1 MTPGGRGRL
10 VVFDFDGV
18 LVAGDSMA
26 SLLRR
31 LIAERWWKRALA
43 LAVFPFAMPL
53 LASRRWL
60 PLGARVFRRIAFL
73 GLDGPELRDRLEASG
88 RKLAADPRKARPRAV
103 AALREHLA
111 AGDRVV
117 VATGSEERLVQ
128 AVLAGLGIDGVAI
141 VASQIELDPVVRIR
155 RHCYGA
161 AKCVALAALG
171 HERWDVAYTDSLADL
186 PLLRAADRAVLVDA
200 TPEMA
205 AAATRLLGRA
215 PELVHWR

>member
-1 MTPGGRGRL
+1 MSGRL

-43 LAVFPFAMPL
+43 YAAFPFAMPL
-53 LASRRWL
+53 LLSKRWL
-60 PLGARVFRRIAFL
+60 PIGANVFRRIAFL
-73 GLDGPELRDRLEASG
+73 GLDGREVRDRLESFG
-88 RKLAADPRKARPRAV
+88 RRLAADPRRARPRAV

-128 AVLAGLGIDGVAI
+128 AVLAALGVAGI
-141 VASQIELDPVVRIR
+141 EVIASQIEIEPVVRIR
-155 RHCYGA
+155 R
-161 AKCVALAALG
+161 
-171 HERWDVAYTDSLADL
+171 
-186 PLLRAADRAVLVDA
+186 
-200 TPEMA
+200 
-205 AAATRLLGRA
+205 
-215 PELVHWR
+215 

>member
-1 MTPGGRGRL
+1 MTAAGGDRRL

-26 SLLRR
+26 SFLRR
-31 LIAERWWKRALA
+31 QIEARWWKRVLA

-53 LASRRWL
+53 LMSRRSL

-73 GLDGPELRDRLEASG
+73 GMTGREARERLDAFGRELAT
-88 RKLAADPRKARPRAV
+88 DPGKARPRAV

-117 VATGSEERLVQ
+117 VATGSEERLVH
-128 AVLAGLGIDGVAI
+128 AVLATLGVTGVDV
-141 VASQIELDPVVRIR
+141 VASRIELDPVVRVR

-161 AKCVALAALG
+161 AKCVALAAEG
-171 HERWDVAYTDSLADL
+171 HERWHIAYSDSLADL
-186 PLLRAADRAVLVDA
+186 PLLRAADRAVLVNA
-200 TPEMA
+200 
-205 AAATRLLGRA
+205 
-215 PELVHWR
+215 